1 MIKFYLSLTAFLFT
15 SLGIAQC
22 NPPTISSAGDPDPIC
37 SGSTATITAVT
48 SAGTLNWYAN
58 NSSTTILGSG
68 SSFTTPFLSA
78 TTSFW
83 VDANETTFEPTQ
95 TGGGKPAPTSTSASS
110 VVNGTKPWGLVFNAT
125 QNFLL
130 NSVDVFLTSP
140 NAGIVVMELKD
151 EALNVIQSFSI
162 PVPAG
167 GSVNN
172 PVQFALPLNIMIP
185 VGEGYRL
192 VVVSNPPMIRDIGS
206 NAFPF
211 PIGTVG
217 TVTQGTINNSNSNS
231 GVYYFLYNWNVTP
244 YSICTSVREEV
255 VVTVNPTPAT
265 PTGDANQEFTEGQSL
280 ANLEVSGT
288 NLTWYSD
295 ADSTNQIPD
304 STPLVTN
311 TTYYVS
317 QTVGSCESTPLAIT
331 VTAALALD
339 NHIFSTFKLY
349 PNPSAN
355 TINLQN
361 ATTLNSVQIFTLQGR
376 KVFENQ
382 LNSTNSVVDISNL
395 SSGTYLLKVVSE
407 SATKTLKVVKL

>member
-1 MIKFYLSLTAFLFT
+1 MIKFYLSLIAFLFT
-15 SLGIAQC
+15 SIGIAQC
-22 NPPTISSAGDPDPIC
+22 NPPTVSNANDPDPIC
-37 SGSTATITAVT
+37 SGSPATITAVT

-83 VDANETTFEPTQ
+83 VDASETTFEPTQ

-185 VGEGYRL
+185 IGEGYRL

-231 GVYYFLYNWNVTP
+231 GVYYFLYNWTVTP

-265 PTGDANQEFTEGQSL
+265 PTGDANQEFTEGQTL
-280 ANLEVSGT
+280 ANLKVSGT

-295 ADSTNQIPD
+295 AASTNQIPD

-317 QTVGSCESTPLAIT
+317 QTVGSCESTRLAIT

-339 NHIFSTFKLY
+339 NHIFSTFQLY

-382 LNSTNSVVDISNL
+382 LNSTNSVIDISNL